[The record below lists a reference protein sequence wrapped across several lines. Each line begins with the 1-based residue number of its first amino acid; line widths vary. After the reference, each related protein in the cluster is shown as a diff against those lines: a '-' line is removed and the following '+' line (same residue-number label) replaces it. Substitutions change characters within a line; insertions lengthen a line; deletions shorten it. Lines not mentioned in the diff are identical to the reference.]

1 MPYITVKRVYSV
13 QLTLD
18 DILSSAY
25 ASAAFSDK
33 KTTATIT
40 RWYEKIPP
48 KLNEKFNYDAMGQ
61 AIVEFNKK
69 HDKLFSEPRE
79 KLYRHFTIPKRS
91 GGLRP
96 IDEPLPDLMN
106 ALRELGFIFENVFC
120 ALYHTS
126 AYAYVP
132 GRCVMDVARRHVHNE
147 SRWYLKTDFTN
158 FFGEITVDF
167 TMDMFAKIF
176 PFNVIVE
183 HPVYGDEL
191 RKAVSLAF
199 LNGGLPQ
206 GTPLSPMLTNIV
218 MIPFDHLISNR
229 LRSERF
235 VYTRY
240 ADDIQISHR
249 NEFNHQDVVRQIEQ
263 VAQELNAP
271 LKIKPSKTRYGSNAG
286 ENWVLGLM
294 LNRENNITVGWKRK
308 EMFRAMV
315 SNYAMDKRNNHPW
328 ETHDIAVLDGNISYM
343 QSVEP
348 EYTDGL
354 IQRYNH
360 KHKMNIRACIRR
372 DLKRGY
378 WVPLS

>member
-1 MPYITVKRVYSV
+1 MPYITVKRIQSV

-18 DILSSAY
+18 DILSSSY
-25 ASAAFSDK
+25 ADTVFQPRR
-33 KTTATIT
+33 TTGTIT
-40 RWYEKIPP
+40 RWYDQIPQGIDQR
-48 KLNEKFNYDAMGQ
+48 FDYDALGQ
-61 AIVEFNKK
+61 SLIAFNQK
-69 HDKLFSEPRE
+69 HEKLFEPPRE
-79 KLYRHFTIPKRS
+79 KLYHHFTIPKRS

-96 IDEPLPDLMN
+96 IDEPLPALME
-106 ALRELGFIFENVFC
+106 ALRELGEIFTNGFC

-132 GRCVMDVARRHVHNE
+132 GRCVMDVARRHVYNK

-167 TMDMFAKIF
+167 TMDMFSKIF
-176 PFNVIVE
+176 PFNVIAS
-183 HPVYGDEL
+183 HPQYGSEL

-206 GTPLSPMLTNIV
+206 GTPLSPMMTNIV
-218 MIPFDHLISNR
+218 MIPFDHIISNK
-229 LRSERF
+229 LRGDGF

-249 NEFNHQDVVRQIEQ
+249 NEFNPATIISQIEEAAQQ
-263 VAQELNAP
+263 VGAP

-294 LNRENNITVGWKRK
+294 VNRDDKITVGWRRK

-343 QSVEP
+343 KSVEP

-354 IQRYNH
+354 IQKYNH
-360 KHKMNIRACIRR
+360 KYKMNIRACIRR